1 MVRVRRQDEAII
13 MLDFLTSK
21 SSSLVDYLMV
31 LPLVFF
37 ELAKQGSPTAVDLA
51 QYGFPF
57 ISLLVL
63 EVLAVAFKMLR
74 W

>member
-1 MVRVRRQDEAII
+1 M
-13 MLDFLTSK
+13 
-21 SSSLVDYLMV
+21 DYLTV

-37 ELAKQGSPTAVDLA
+37 ELAKQESPAAVDLA
-51 QYGFPF
+51 QDGFPF

-63 EVLAVAFKMLR
+63 EVLAVALEMLR